1 MSPYISLYLPLPDL
15 GAHALPISPYI
26 SLTPAKARMLSLGL
40 REGALPQLGFN
51 TKDGRQLA
59 FPHTSAPTEA
69 ALSRFAAAF
78 LGEKL
83 HRGGASVPAR
93 GPMKVRLRVR
103 ARVRVRVRVSL
114 RLHGRTLS
122 LSLSLTLTLT
132 RWTVAFAWRWDR
144 AP

>member
-1 MSPYISLYLPLPDL
+1 
-15 GAHALPISPYI
+15 
-26 SLTPAKARMLSLGL
+26 MLSLGL

-83 HRGGASVPAR
+83 HGGGASVPAR
-93 GPMKVRLRVR
+93 GPMKVPENWAPLPGDAERV
-103 ARVRVRVRVSL
+103 VELEPS
-114 RLHGRTLS
+114 S
-122 LSLSLTLTLT
+122 
-132 RWTVAFAWRWDR
+132 FE
-144 AP
+144 P